1 MGSGMQ
7 GSGQFYGLG
16 LTLLIAVAVMAMR
29 NRRPRRLRLEAMW
42 IRPLIYLALVGFTF
56 AAAPPPQGALAISSL
71 AVAFI
76 LGVGVGWLRGSMM
89 RIDVHPETHD
99 ISAQA
104 SVVGMMLIL
113 GLLVLRTSL
122 RNAATTTSIAGL
134 SATAITGCLILFAG
148 AMMITQSLEM
158 FLRARKLLAEA
169 QAARAPQ
176 APPSSG
182 ANPPIV
188 Q

>member
-1 MGSGMQ
+1 MGSG
-7 GSGQFYGLG
+7 SQFYGLG
-16 LTLLIAVAVMAMR
+16 LTLLIAVAVLAMR

-42 IRPLIYLALVGFTF
+42 IRPLIYLALIGLTF
-56 AAAPPPQGALAISSL
+56 VAAPPPQGALAIAAL
-71 AVAFI
+71 ALALI
-76 LGVGVGWLRGSMM
+76 LGVALGWLRGSMM

-104 SVVGMMLIL
+104 SVVGMMLIV

-134 SATAITGCLILFAG
+134 PAAALTNCLILFAG

-169 QAARAPQ
+169 QAAKAPQ
-176 APPSSG
+176 SPSSG